1 MNLQDNFKPVT
12 VTEKAVSEIFKIMSA
27 KDISSDLYGFRV
39 GVNKAPGCGEKTFIV
54 GFDKL
59 SDQDMSY
66 EVGNLSVIIKKSDV
80 LFLDG
85 LIVDHQDNADGKGF
99 SLSKQSRNG

>member
-1 MNLQDNFKPVT
+1 MPVT
-12 VTEKAVSEIFKIMSA
+12 VTEKAVPEIFKIMSA
-27 KDISSDLYGFRV
+27 KDISADIYGFRV

-59 SDQDMSY
+59 SDQDVSY
-66 EVGNLSVIIKKSDV
+66 SVGDLSVIIKKSEV

-85 LIVDHQDNADGKGF
+85 LIVDYQDNADGKGF
-99 SLSKQSRNG
+99 SLSKQSRKG